1 MNKQNPI
8 NDSAAQL
15 CGAEPTDLKQAELQ
29 YRRQLWDDALK
40 AIDFHNHPEKMTLA
54 QLTEIDDL

>member
-8 NDSAAQL
+8 NDPAAQL
-15 CGAEPTDLKQAELQ
+15 CGAEPTDLKQEELQ
-29 YRRQLWDDALK
+29 YRQQLWDEARKL
-40 AIDFHNHPEKMTLA
+40 IDFHSHPEKMTLA

>member
-8 NDSAAQL
+8 NDPAAQL

-29 YRRQLWDDALK
+29 YRQQVWVEARKL
-40 AIDFHNHPEKMTLA
+40 IDFHSHPEKLTWS
-54 QLTEIDDL
+54 QLTDIDDL

>member
-15 CGAEPTDLKQAELQ
+15 CGADTTDLKQAELQ
-29 YRRQLWDDALK
+29 YRQQLWDEAQKL
-40 AIDFHNHPEKMTLA
+40 IDFHSHPEKLTWS
-54 QLTEIDDL
+54 QLTDIDDL

>member
-15 CGAEPTDLKQAELQ
+15 CGADTTDLKQEELQ
-29 YRRQLWDDALK
+29 YRQQLLDEARKL
-40 AIDFHNHPEKMTLA
+40 IDFHSHPEKLTWS
-54 QLTEIDDL
+54 QLTDIDDL

>member
-8 NDSAAQL
+8 NDPAAQL
-15 CGAEPTDLKQAELQ
+15 CGAGTTDLKQAELQ
-29 YRRQLWDDALK
+29 YRQQLWDEARKL
-40 AIDFHNHPEKMTLA
+40 IDFHSHPEKMTLA

>member
-15 CGAEPTDLKQAELQ
+15 CGAEPTDLKQEELQ
-29 YRRQLWDDALK
+29 YRQQLWDEARKL
-40 AIDFHNHPEKMTLA
+40 IDFHSHPEKLTWS
-54 QLTEIDDL
+54 QLTDIDDL